1 VVDVTA
7 LNVAI
12 WQAEEDKDK
21 IAAIELKLLAGFQSF
36 ESTGNMSLCRAQHKR
51 PMSPAQNPE
60 FLKDKRRATLDW
72 IASAH
77 LASMGDTVAD
87 TVGQGVRQ
95 QLVW

>member
-1 VVDVTA
+1 
-7 LNVAI
+7 
-12 WQAEEDKDK
+12 
-21 IAAIELKLLAGFQSF
+21 
-36 ESTGNMSLCRAQHKR
+36 
-51 PMSPAQNPE
+51 MSPAQNPE
-60 FLKDKRRATLDW
+60 FLKDKRRAMLDW